1 MLAGAPG
8 QAFLPRS
15 LIAVGVAALVH
26 LGFAQLLLG
35 PLLGR
40 TLPASDSLRIDAT
53 WVVLLTT
60 LFALSVLLVSARL
73 RGPVSAAR
81 RTAPVLGLIPPLA
94 SFAVIGH
101 GGDPMRELVPVLATT
116 TASGLALALALERA
130 LASGAV
136 QALDLR
142 RRPASIETEREP
154 APPTLTSKLARLVGG
169 LGLASCLLAIA
180 GLLIHSNDPD
190 ALLEPRQAIALVG
203 LLAMLALAVVAG
215 ASTGLSPGR
224 DVETLAIRLDAIGWD
239 EATSPDRSMTTGTRA
254 LTSPVRVT
262 SFDAVGELFRNLER
276 LRARLADDVATYQRA
291 LDRTREAETSKGE
304 FLAAVSHELRTPL
317 NSILGFAQLL
327 LEQAPGGPAHDPA
340 APQLTEAQADDIRL
354 ILAGG
359 RKLLE
364 LLEDI
369 LELSLIES
377 GELDLRI
384 APCPIGELASELA
397 DIHRGHARERKL
409 ELGVELGERL
419 PAILC
424 DRRRIGQVLS
434 NLLSNAIKF
443 TERGT
448 IKVIVRDDVIRKQVE
463 ISVRDTGVGI
473 SPSEIEAVFEE
484 YRQAGA
490 RKRRVAGTGLGLAIA
505 RQIAEAHGG
514 SLRAESEVGVGS
526 TFTLTIPHVPPP
538 RRTRDEITGEQV
550 ISAMQQN
557 MKVTVDDLEIAVP
570 TPEKP
575 SEEPR

>member
-1 MLAGAPG
+1 MLAGT

-15 LIAVGVAALVH
+15 LVAVGLTALLH

-40 TLPASDSLRIDAT
+40 ELPPSDPLRIT
-53 WVVLLTT
+53 VSLVVVLTAGIALT
-60 LFALSVLLVSARL
+60 VLVASAML
-73 RGPVSAAR
+73 RGPASAAR
-81 RTAPVLGLIPPLA
+81 RTAPVLGLVPPLA
-94 SFAVIGH
+94 SLVLIAPS
-101 GGDPMRELVPVLATT
+101 GDLMLELVPVLATS
-116 TASGLALALALERA
+116 TAPGLALALALERA
-130 LASGAV
+130 LASSAV

-142 RRPASIETEREP
+142 RPAIREPEREP
-154 APPTLTSKLARLVGG
+154 APPGLMSKLVRLIAG

-180 GLLIHSNDPD
+180 GLLVRSDDPES
-190 ALLEPRQAIALVG
+190 LLEPRQAIALVG
-203 LLAMLALAVVAG
+203 LLLSLALAVLAA

-224 DVETLAIRLDAIGWD
+224 DVQTLAERLDAIGWD
-239 EATSPDRSMTTGTRA
+239 DAPASDPTAFPRA

-276 LRARLADDVATYQRA
+276 LRARLAEDVATYQRA
-291 LDRTREAETSKGE
+291 LDRTREAELTKGE

-327 LEQAPGGPAHDPA
+327 LEQAPGAPNRDPNA
-340 APQLTEAQADDIRL
+340 SQLNEAQAEDVRL

-377 GELDLRI
+377 GELELRT
-384 APCPIGELASELA
+384 APCPIATLISELV

-409 ELGVELGERL
+409 ELAAELPDPL
-419 PAILC
+419 PVILC
-424 DRRRIGQVLS
+424 DRRRVGQVLS

-443 TERGT
+443 TERGSV
-448 IKVIVRDDVIRKQVE
+448 KVGAKHDPIRKQIE

-473 SPSEIEAVFEE
+473 SAGEIDAVFEE

-490 RKRRVAGTGLGLAIA
+490 RKRRVVGTGLGLAIA

-514 SLRAESEVGVGS
+514 TLTATSEVGVGS
-526 TFTLTIPHVPPP
+526 VFTLMLPDHPPP
-538 RRTRDEITGEQV
+538 RRSRDEITGDQA
-550 ISAMQQN
+550 ISVMQQA
-557 MKVTVDDLEIAVP
+557 MKVTLDDVELAAIAA
-570 TPEKP
+570 K
-575 SEEPR
+575 EPR